1 VRKATGGAVGL
12 ASAVAIG
19 TSWVAGL
26 HPQTAALAGV
36 QVVGTAPSSSAVPAG
51 PPVPSE
57 TRSIPHLPAATRKP
71 SAAAPPATPAAP
83 AKPASGSVTGA
94 LVQTPYGD
102 VQVRV
107 AFTGRH
113 ITDVR
118 ALRLTDSSG
127 TSVSISAQAEP
138 ILRQE
143 ALAAQSAQIDMV
155 SGATYTSEGYVQS
168 LQSAIDAAHL
178 A

>member
-1 VRKATGGAVGL
+1 MRKATVAVVGL

-19 TSWVAGL
+19 TSWVSGL
-26 HPQTAALAGV
+26 HPQSAALAGV
-36 QVVGTAPSSSAVPAG
+36 RVVGPSASKGAVAAG
-51 PPVPSE
+51 PPVPSG
-57 TRSIPHLPAATRKP
+57 THSSSGSPSATRT
-71 SAAAPPATPAAP
+71 SSGASSP
-83 AKPASGSVTGA
+83 AKPASGSVRGA
-94 LVQTPYGD
+94 LVQTPYGN

-107 AFTGRH
+107 YYTGKQ

-118 ALRLTDSSG
+118 ALHLTDSSD
-127 TSVSISAQAEP
+127 TSVSISAGAEP
-138 ILRQE
+138 TLRQE

-155 SGATYTSEGYVQS
+155 SGATYTSEGYIQS

>member
-1 VRKATGGAVGL
+1 MRKATGGAVGL

-36 QVVGTAPSSSAVPAG
+36 QVVGTGPSSRAVPAG

-57 TRSIPHLPAATRKP
+57 TRSIPRPSTAARKP
-71 SAAAPPATPAAP
+71 
-83 AKPASGSVTGA
+83 SGSVTGA

>member
-1 VRKATGGAVGL
+1 MRKATGGAVGL

-26 HPQTAALAGV
+26 HPQSAALAGV

-51 PPVPSE
+51 PPVPSVPAE
-57 TRSIPHLPAATRKP
+57 TRSIPRLPTTSRKP
-71 SAAAPPATPAAP
+71 
-83 AKPASGSVTGA
+83 SGSVTGA

-107 AFTGRH
+107 AFTGKH

-143 ALAAQSAQIDMV
+143 ALDAQSAQIDMV

>member
-1 VRKATGGAVGL
+1 MRKATVGVVGL

-19 TSWVAGL
+19 ASWVSGL
-26 HPQTAALAGV
+26 HPQSAALAGV
-36 QVVGTAPSSSAVPAG
+36 RVVGPSTSSGTVAAG
-51 PPVPSE
+51 PPVPSR
-57 TRSIPHLPAATRKP
+57 TRSSTGSASASRSP
-71 SAAAPPATPAAP
+71 SGVASSSAR
-83 AKPASGSVTGA
+83 PASGSVRGA
-94 LVQTPYGD
+94 LVQTPYGN

-107 AFTGRH
+107 YYTGKQ
-113 ITDVR
+113 ITDVQ
-118 ALRLTDSSG
+118 ALHLTDSSD
-127 TSVSISAQAEP
+127 TSVSISAGAEP

-155 SGATYTSEGYVQS
+155 SGATYTSEGYQQS

>member
-1 VRKATGGAVGL
+1 MRKATGGAVGL

-26 HPQTAALAGV
+26 HPQTAVLAGV

-51 PPVPSE
+51 PSVPSVPSE
-57 TRSIPHLPAATRKP
+57 TRSIPRLPTASRKP
-71 SAAAPPATPAAP
+71 
-83 AKPASGSVTGA
+83 SGSVTGA
-94 LVQTPYGD
+94 LVATPYGD

-107 AFTGRH
+107 AFTGKH

-118 ALRLTDSSG
+118 ALRLTDRSG

-143 ALAAQSAQIDMV
+143 ALDAQSAQIDMV